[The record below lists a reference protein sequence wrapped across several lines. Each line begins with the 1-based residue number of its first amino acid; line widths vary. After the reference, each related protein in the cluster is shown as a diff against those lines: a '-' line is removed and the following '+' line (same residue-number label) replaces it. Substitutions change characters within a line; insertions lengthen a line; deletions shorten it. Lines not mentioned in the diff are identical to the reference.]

1 MSNKIN
7 LINANF
13 ITLDKQCQRADTIS
27 IVDNKIAAIN
37 SIDPNFKSID
47 LKGATVIPGF
57 VDSHF
62 HLTNLGKQLDTLQL
76 KDCKSAIE
84 IAEKVNQKSK
94 LVGSE
99 DWILGFGWDQTKWDI
114 NQFPSSSILD
124 KLPIESICLEDYAGL

>member
-13 ITLDKQCQRADTIS
+13 ITLDKQCQRAETIS

-47 LKGATVIPGF
+47 LKGSTVIPGF

-62 HLTNLGKQLDTLQL
+62 HLTNLGKQLATLQL
-76 KDCKSAIE
+76 KDC
-84 IAEKVNQKSK
+84 
-94 LVGSE
+94 
-99 DWILGFGWDQTKWDI
+99 
-114 NQFPSSSILD
+114 
-124 KLPIESICLEDYAGL
+124 